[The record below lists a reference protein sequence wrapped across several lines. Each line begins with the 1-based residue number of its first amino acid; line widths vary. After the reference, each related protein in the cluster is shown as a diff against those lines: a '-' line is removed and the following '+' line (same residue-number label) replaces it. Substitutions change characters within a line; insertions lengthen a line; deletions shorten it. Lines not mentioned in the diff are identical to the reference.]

1 MCMCLGGLF
10 FLFSHYVSVHY
21 VSVHYVLHKKLC
33 YWAIV
38 YHISLSM
45 PTCSHC
51 NYSAPT
57 NARFLRHLD
66 TMKHARNVM
75 LAEVGLLDTI
85 RESTSHSDILSL
97 EGDTK
102 PIEAPQVDAPQPEQC
117 ISAVVESPP
126 SVISEDESEEDHMK
140 PNDDTEKSLVDKYN
154 FYSAIDQSALE
165 LLAASNNI
173 SSTISRFFADH
184 PLLTRVVQIIGF
196 IGLFFINKPRP
207 SEPHLV
213 DSC

>member
-1 MCMCLGGLF
+1 MDC
-10 FLFSHYVSVHY
+10 FLFSRHVSVHY
-21 VSVHYVLHKKLC
+21 VYSRYVLHKKLC
-33 YWAIV
+33 YCAIV

-97 EGDTK
+97 EVEAK
-102 PIEAPQVDAPQPEQC
+102 PVEEKQPESLSLVAPPVEQC
-117 ISAVVESPP
+117 MSAVVESPP
-126 SVISEDESEEDHMK
+126 SVISEDDSEVNMK
-140 PNDDTEKSLVDKYN
+140 SDDDTEKSLVDKYN

-173 SSTISRFFADH
+173 RSIISRFFADH
-184 PLLTRVVQIIGF
+184 TLLTRVVQIIGF

>member
-1 MCMCLGGLF
+1 
-10 FLFSHYVSVHY
+10 
-21 VSVHYVLHKKLC
+21 
-33 YWAIV
+33 
-38 YHISLSM
+38 M

-85 RESTSHSDILSL
+85 CESTSHSDILSL
-97 EGDTK
+97 DGDAK
-102 PIEAPQVDAPQPEQC
+102 QVEAPKPRGLSLINPSAEQC
-117 ISAVVESPP
+117 MSAVVESPP
-126 SVISEDESEEDHMK
+126 SVPS
-140 PNDDTEKSLVDKYN
+140 DDASDDDMRKGLDDKFI
-154 FYSAIDQSALE
+154 FYSTIDQSTLE
-165 LLAASNNI
+165 LFAASNNI
-173 SSTISRFFADH
+173 GSIISRFFSDH

>member
-1 MCMCLGGLF
+1 
-10 FLFSHYVSVHY
+10 
-21 VSVHYVLHKKLC
+21 
-33 YWAIV
+33 
-38 YHISLSM
+38 M

-97 EGDTK
+97 EGDAK
-102 PIEAPQVDAPQPEQC
+102 PVEEKQTECLSLVTPPVEQC
-117 ISAVVESPP
+117 MSAVIESPP
-126 SVISEDESEEDHMK
+126 SVISEDESEVHD
-140 PNDDTEKSLVDKYN
+140 DDTEKSLVDKYN

-173 SSTISRFFADH
+173 TSTISRFFTDH